1 LNASDDDFSKIF
13 LCLHGRKEVVVICS
27 EELKNILMNLPSDYF
42 QPKLIDIKNYLKSN
56 NIDFI
61 EDYNNT
67 TIV

>member
-1 LNASDDDFSKIF
+1 
-13 LCLHGRKEVVVICS
+13 
-27 EELKNILMNLPSDYF
+27 MNLPSDYF